1 MAEPFTPITKPLEE
15 MTKAEL
21 FEIAQERQI
30 PGRYDMHKDQLL
42 KAVEEALTAPETDP
56 APAPGGEEGGDGDE
70 DDGEI
75 GELDPED
82 QDALNEQPEEGDG
95 KGVEPPTN
103 PDNPKPSA
111 PPAADDAAAHLAKV
125 AEQQAREKVAADRAA
140 AHANGQLTEED
151 RVAILRAPKGDL
163 KEMVDDSATPEFAR
177 VAIKAELE
185 RREAVAKHHAAKSLM
200 KSPLKQYRIT
210 KGPSNMRYVTPSM
223 FVTTLPIGSIVSPLA
238 HDLAHVQAQGFEWEE
253 VKGVEIREDQLG
265 NQVSTAK

>member
-42 KAVEEALTAPETDP
+42 KAVEEALTAPETEP
-56 APAPGGEEGGDGDE
+56 APAPGGEEGVDGDE

-163 KEMVDDSATPEFAR
+163 KEMVDDHQGPVEHAVRYAQHVRDDTSDRQHR
-177 VAIKAELE
+177 VAARARPCARASAGLRVGRSEG
-185 RREAVAKHHAAKSLM
+185 RGDQGRSTW
-200 KSPLKQYRIT
+200 Q
-210 KGPSNMRYVTPSM
+210 PSEHR
-223 FVTTLPIGSIVSPLA
+223 
-238 HDLAHVQAQGFEWEE
+238 
-253 VKGVEIREDQLG
+253 
-265 NQVSTAK
+265 